1 MVKVT
6 TVKLLAQVLK
16 EASFLGD
23 DFIVDALATL
33 FDKATHVHIRAVVV
47 DSLAA
52 VLFGSR
58 SDKVR
63 EAIVSFLE
71 TKVVPVAAELNERSP
86 MTGNDWTIAEQA
98 KEPPEVYS
106 DAGLAP
112 ICAALVKAVKS
123 SSKSEFLQAYNLVDR
138 ILLPLIRRLRENNTR
153 WLNIFLHK
161 HNSSHLATQIP
172 RSPSKPQLLEVLL
185 LNFTK
190 NMPAAE
196 FANLSDVLAFASC
209 TPKACKELTAR
220 VEKQPEAYKQ
230 NDTRHWLRITEGLHI
245 VQPKR
250 HPKVLTVID
259 YPEIIKSLQ
268 TAQFPSSEDAVAHDL
283 ITPAH
288 LEIHERK
295 ILDLLAAD
303 FPTCLRTWKSH
314 TAIYEPPLE
323 GMSSEARQRWRKHC
337 QPLVQ
342 HAIKIVESLR
352 TQDWQ
357 RSPQRTPSVLPDTFQ
372 LRLWL
377 LPYPS
382 FYPSSERES
391 RLAAFASEVRDVV
404 RRLASSGK
412 PYHTRWPLLHQ
423 ALHKCSK
430 QEFAALALQLGALE
444 NGGDAGPTLAECL
457 CMELTDGLLLK
468 TEDLTEADIDAANGM
483 LLNWG
488 SCFDEEVRRRAD
500 ERLTWLEGQVP
511 SLPSLEQEEEKEVEG
526 YDEDEDESDESDYDE
541 DY

>member
-1 MVKVT
+1 
-6 TVKLLAQVLK
+6 
-16 EASFLGD
+16 
-23 DFIVDALATL
+23 
-33 FDKATHVHIRAVVV
+33 
-47 DSLAA
+47 
-52 VLFGSR
+52 
-58 SDKVR
+58 
-63 EAIVSFLE
+63 
-71 TKVVPVAAELNERSP
+71 
-86 MTGNDWTIAEQA
+86 
-98 KEPPEVYS
+98 
-106 DAGLAP
+106 
-112 ICAALVKAVKS
+112 
-123 SSKSEFLQAYNLVDR
+123 
-138 ILLPLIRRLRENNTR
+138 
-153 WLNIFLHK
+153 
-161 HNSSHLATQIP
+161 
-172 RSPSKPQLLEVLL
+172 
-185 LNFTK
+185 
-190 NMPAAE
+190 
-196 FANLSDVLAFASC
+196 
-209 TPKACKELTAR
+209 
-220 VEKQPEAYKQ
+220 
-230 NDTRHWLRITEGLHI
+230 
-245 VQPKR
+245 
-250 HPKVLTVID
+250 
-259 YPEIIKSLQ
+259 
-268 TAQFPSSEDAVAHDL
+268 
-283 ITPAH
+283 
-288 LEIHERK
+288 
-295 ILDLLAAD
+295 
-303 FPTCLRTWKSH
+303 
-314 TAIYEPPLE
+314 
-323 GMSSEARQRWRKHC
+323 
-337 QPLVQ
+337 VQ

-500 ERLTWLEGQVP
+500 ERLTWLEGQIP